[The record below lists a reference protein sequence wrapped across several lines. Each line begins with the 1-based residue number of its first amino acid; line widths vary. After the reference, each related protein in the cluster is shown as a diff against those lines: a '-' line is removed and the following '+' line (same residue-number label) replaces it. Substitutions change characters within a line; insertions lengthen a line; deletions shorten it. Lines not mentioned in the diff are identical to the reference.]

1 MSDVLLTRRIRHYDD
16 ALEAALT
23 SELSTEIVDIS
34 DPLTAVRIHQLHLP
48 IALVILAA
56 VIIGSFFG
64 VLWHCCSSDKSSARL
79 IKSSGSQCTFPDDE
93 STTDKSETL
102 SFRSLDFRTGEE
114 HSLDIQEVGSS
125 AQQHSETRH
134 A

>member
-1 MSDVLLTRRIRHYDD
+1 MSDVLLTRRVRHYDN

-23 SELSTEIVDIS
+23 SELNTEIVDVS

-56 VIIGSFFG
+56 VIIGSFAG
-64 VLWHCCSSDKSSARL
+64 VVWHCCSADRASTKMMRG
-79 IKSSGSQCTFPDDE
+79 SGSQCTFPDDE

-102 SFRSLDFRTGEE
+102 SFRSLDFRTEEE
-114 HSLDIQEVGSS
+114 HSLDVQEVGSS
-125 AQQHSETRH
+125 TQPYSETRH
-134 A
+134 T